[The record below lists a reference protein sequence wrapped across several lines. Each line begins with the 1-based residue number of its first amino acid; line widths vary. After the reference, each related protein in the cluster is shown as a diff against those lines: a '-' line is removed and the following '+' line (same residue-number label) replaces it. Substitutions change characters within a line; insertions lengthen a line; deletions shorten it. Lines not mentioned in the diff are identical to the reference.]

1 MTKREIYLFENP
13 PNYNHS
19 TVTELVYLTNSPYL
33 TFIYRYK
40 SHEFGYT
47 KELTDDSHL
56 KLHNTISKL
65 KHEGL
70 GYRKISKKLNEMGM
84 KSHQGHDFY
93 PSLVSNIWRKLRVKE
108 ELLNQPVI
116 SEYSNFDIQ
125 MFQS

>member
-1 MTKREIYLFENP
+1 MTDLKDTKPIPF
-13 PNYNHS
+13 
-19 TVTELVYLTNSPYL
+19 L

-40 SHEFGYT
+40 THEFGFV
-47 KELTDDSHL
+47 KELTDNSHL

-70 GYRKISKKLNEMGM
+70 GYRKISKKLNELGI

-93 PSLVSNIWRKLRVKE
+93 PPLVSNIWRKLRVKE

-116 SEYSNFDIQ
+116 SEYSDYDIK
-125 MFQS
+125 FIERY

>member
-1 MTKREIYLFENP
+1 M
-13 PNYNHS
+13 
-19 TVTELVYLTNSPYL
+19 TELVYLTNSPYL

-47 KELTDDSHL
+47 KELTDNSHQ
-56 KLHNTISKL
+56 KLLDIISKL
-65 KHEGL
+65 KNEGL

-93 PSLVSNIWRKLRVKE
+93 PPLVSNIWRKLRVKE
-108 ELLNQPVI
+108 ELLNQPII

-125 MFQS
+125 SFQS